1 MRIYRLLCLF
11 VILLCGAQDIIAQCK
26 YSSGNTSYE
35 VRETKNKYEVL
46 CTGIEKATSSRNR
59 DIIERSM
66 RLTAVDLI
74 GTYIVFKRNNK
85 LPSELFQVYVNSIN
99 LHYNAYIEGL
109 SQSENSIDGK
119 IVTIFSCNK
128 DQYRIDEAV
137 YKNDIDVASFLKE
150 YYRQNKNEN
159 AASLVLNSGLCDNN
173 LAWEIEHDFMSGRAA
188 LRSCIRQLQN
198 ISDRFEL
205 SVLSIEDARLGQLLI
220 AAESDV
226 PTSIPYKLYYYSEL
240 VTSMPLEEKDKNYQ
254 KWQKELAATPFIWN
268 DFRLFCARQNN
279 SSIGG
284 NELSL
289 SEVIEKFGLG
299 IKPIG
304 MSSPIDDK
312 SYRNASLA
320 YANSN
325 FEESAKLL
333 MESIDCEG
341 ISSQSLSLLGAS
353 FRFLNKPER
362 ALPYLVLCFNLNP
375 RTQYLCGNIALCA
388 KALKYN
394 RLQELCSF
402 LDNWAR
408 DSWSINEIKNC
419 KTNN

>member
-1 MRIYRLLCLF
+1 MRIYRLLCLL
-11 VILLCGAQDIIAQCK
+11 VILLWGAQDIIAQCK

-35 VRETKNKYEVL
+35 VRETKNQYEVL

-59 DIIERSM
+59 AIIERRM

-74 GTYIVFKRNNK
+74 GTYIVFKRNNN
-85 LPSELFQVYVNSIN
+85 LPPELFQVYVNSIN
-99 LHYNAYIEGL
+99 LHYDAYLEGL

-128 DQYRIDEAV
+128 DQYRIDETV
-137 YKNDIDVASFLKE
+137 YKNDIDVEALLKE

-159 AASLVLNSGLCDNN
+159 AASLVLNRGLCDNN
-173 LAWEIEHDFMSGRAA
+173 LAWEIEHDFMSGTAA
-188 LRSCIRQLQN
+188 LPSCIRQLQN

-205 SVLSIEDARLGQLLI
+205 SVLSIVDARLGQLLKV
-220 AAESDV
+220 AESEV
-226 PTSIPYKLYYYSEL
+226 STSIPYKQYYYGEL

-268 DFRLFCARQNN
+268 DFRLFCARQYN

-284 NELSL
+284 NDLSL
-289 SEVIEKFGLG
+289 SEAIEKFGLG
-299 IKPIG
+299 INPIG
-304 MSSPIDDK
+304 MRRPIDDK
-312 SYRNASLA
+312 SYRSASLA

-333 MESIDCEG
+333 MESIDTEG
-341 ISSQSLSLLGAS
+341 ITSQSLNLLGAS
-353 FRFLNKPER
+353 FRFLDKPER

-375 RTQYLCGNIALCA
+375 STEYLCGNIALCA

-394 RLQELCSF
+394 KLQELCSF
-402 LDNWAR
+402 LENWAH
-408 DSWSINEIKNC
+408 DSWSINEINNC
-419 KTNN
+419 KTII

>member
-1 MRIYRLLCLF
+1 
-11 VILLCGAQDIIAQCK
+11 
-26 YSSGNTSYE
+26 
-35 VRETKNKYEVL
+35 
-46 CTGIEKATSSRNR
+46 
-59 DIIERSM
+59 
-66 RLTAVDLI
+66 
-74 GTYIVFKRNNK
+74 
-85 LPSELFQVYVNSIN
+85 
-99 LHYNAYIEGL
+99 
-109 SQSENSIDGK
+109 
-119 IVTIFSCNK
+119 
-128 DQYRIDEAV
+128 
-137 YKNDIDVASFLKE
+137 
-150 YYRQNKNEN
+150 
-159 AASLVLNSGLCDNN
+159 
-173 LAWEIEHDFMSGRAA
+173 
-188 LRSCIRQLQN
+188 
-198 ISDRFEL
+198 
-205 SVLSIEDARLGQLLI
+205 
-220 AAESDV
+220 
-226 PTSIPYKLYYYSEL
+226 
-240 VTSMPLEEKDKNYQ
+240 MPLEEKDKNYQ

-299 IKPIG
+299 INPIG
-304 MSSPIDDK
+304 MRSPIDDK
-312 SYRNASLA
+312 SYRSASLA

-353 FRFLNKPER
+353 FRCLNKPER

-402 LDNWAR
+402 LDNWTR